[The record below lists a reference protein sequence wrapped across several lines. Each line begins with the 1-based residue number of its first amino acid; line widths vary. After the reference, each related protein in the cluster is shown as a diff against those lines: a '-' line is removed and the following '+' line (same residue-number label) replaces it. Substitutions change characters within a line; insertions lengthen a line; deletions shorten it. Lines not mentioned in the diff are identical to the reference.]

1 MFVLGRHAERG
12 APPSWSPLG
21 ARVTPAGG
29 AEFLDKLLV
38 EDILFRELVTAELN
52 EDSLILA
59 RRMRAAEVRRVPVVN
74 DQGDL
79 VGILSADDLVG
90 AVHSELAEVA
100 ALLGHQHQH
109 EARMRP

>member
-1 MFVLGRHAERG
+1 
-12 APPSWSPLG
+12 
-21 ARVTPAGG
+21 VTPAGG